1 MVDPELTKY
10 IKSMKD
16 SGFSDEETRKKLLDA
31 GWDAREVNAALGTGP
46 APAAREAAK
55 PAVPRKTGTE
65 LPVFT
70 IIGNAFSFMTGEFG
84 FWKDFFLV
92 LLVLQI
98 GTAIVTGV
106 ASFFMLGGVA
116 DPSMMGYGNY
126 FSHMASVVPLML
138 LSLVV
143 GLIVGIIS
151 LIVQLGLLKGVDA
164 RLDGKAFT
172 LQEGFSFG
180 TSKIV
185 VALIASAVAALLV
198 LLGFL
203 FLIVPGI
210 YLVVPLILIL
220 PAIAIGGKDIGSAI
234 SECFRLTKGRW
245 WRGLRM
251 GIAVVLVAMAYG
263 FATAL
268 ILLPVN
274 LILSLLSRGLSY
286 IGPGAVLIPSLL
298 SQILQTAVLAPLSIF
313 VMVALAMYYRNLRE
327 CTPR

>member
-10 IKSMKD
+10 IESMKD

-31 GWDAREVNAALGTGP
+31 GWDAKEVDKALGTEP
-46 APAAREAAK
+46 APAARGAAK
-55 PAVPRKTGTE
+55 PAVSKQKGTE

-70 IIGNAFSFMTGEFG
+70 IIGNAFSFMTGEFR

-98 GTAIVTGV
+98 ATVIVTGV

-116 DPSMMGYGNY
+116 DPSMVGYGNY

-164 RLDGKAFT
+164 RLNGKAFT

-198 LLGFL
+198 LLGFIC
-203 FLIVPGI
+203 LIIPGI
-210 YLVVPLILIL
+210 YLVVPLVLIL
-220 PAIAIGGKDIGSAI
+220 PAIAIGDNGVGSAI

-245 WRGLRM
+245 WKGLGM

-263 FATAL
+263 VAVAIVLF
-268 ILLPVN
+268 PVN
-274 LILSLLSRGLSY
+274 LVLGLLSTGVVYIGLGAALILSLLG
-286 IGPGAVLIPSLL
+286 
-298 SQILQTAVLAPLSIF
+298 QILQAALLAPLSIF
-313 VMVALAMYYRNLRE
+313 VAVALAMYYKNLRE
-327 CTPR
+327 CTPG